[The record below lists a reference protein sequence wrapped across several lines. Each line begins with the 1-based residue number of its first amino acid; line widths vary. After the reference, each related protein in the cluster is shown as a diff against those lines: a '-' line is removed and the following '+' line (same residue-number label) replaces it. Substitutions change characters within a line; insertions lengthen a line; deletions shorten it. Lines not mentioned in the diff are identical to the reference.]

1 MADRLHHKVRVLVA
15 ENFDLIHIGL
25 RALFKNHIAVDLV
38 AETGDIANL
47 FPLLTEHRS
56 DAALIDWQLS
66 ECNVPS
72 TFAN

>member
-15 ENFDLIHIGL
+15 ENFDLIHI
-25 RALFKNHIAVDLV
+25 AVDLV

-47 FPLLTEHRS
+47 FPLVAEHRS